1 VGGEGQKFSISSRR
15 PGDFEW
21 SAPAS
26 AVLPYLLSLPKLL
39 FFIIVSGLWREGDK
53 NLACR
58 AADRE
63 ILNGPYRPSQSSPLY
78 PIPSHIN
85 NLQTKLHTFS
95 DKITHISRQ
104 NYTHFQTKLHTFS
117 DKITHI
123 STKLHTFLFSSEN
136 CTQYCQNYIRLDN
149 ITHASDNFTR
159 NTRQKSTYPK
169 FIKFY

>member
-1 VGGEGQKFSISSRR
+1 MAVRCSLAERGIKIYR
-15 PGDFEW
+15 PGVRIHGG
-21 SAPAS
+21 SNINI
-26 AVLPYLLSLPKLL
+26 KLL

-85 NLQTKLHTFS
+85 LQTKLHTFS

-123 STKLHTFLFSSEN
+123 STKLHTFLFFS
-136 CTQYCQNYIRLDN
+136 QNYTHFDK
-149 ITHASDNFTR
+149 ITHV
-159 NTRQKSTYPK
+159 
-169 FIKFY
+169 

>member
-1 VGGEGQKFSISSRR
+1 MKTGADWLIGNKNLPARQQIHGGSNINI
-15 PGDFEW
+15 
-21 SAPAS
+21 
-26 AVLPYLLSLPKLL
+26 KLL

-117 DKITHI
+117 LKVCNFVEMCVILSEKFSDKITHI
-123 STKLHTFLFSSEN
+123 STKLHTFLFSS
-136 CTQYCQNYIRLDN
+136 QNYTHFDK
-149 ITHASDNFTR
+149 ITHV
-159 NTRQKSTYPK
+159 
-169 FIKFY
+169 